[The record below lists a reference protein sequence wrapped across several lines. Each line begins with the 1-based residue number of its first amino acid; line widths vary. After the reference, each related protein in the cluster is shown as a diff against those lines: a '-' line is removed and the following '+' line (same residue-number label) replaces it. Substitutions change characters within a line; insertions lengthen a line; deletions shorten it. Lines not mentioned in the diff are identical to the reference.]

1 MSSSAFCDRICA
13 SSNTMTST
21 SSKPRPKPNSRAPN
35 SIRDPFVNVISCCPF
50 AVRTDKMRGAIRF
63 RFTMPCNDLNV
74 SSDVRPRFAVHT
86 TLRPGNRMHRA
97 TIIDPMVNVLPVWRE
112 IDSTTP
118 PMPAA
123 YCPFARFARIARPS
137 PSCHSSKTIPTPA
150 HRSRTAGQ
158 PVETIP
164 DGKITCRARSD
175 SFPVLVRRRGATV
188 GLLGFPGVKD
198 GDLAPELVHPSTQG
212 SEIRAADVR
221 VVDRRRDP
229 RPHRHVLIPQRP
241 ALHSLGDRHGALR
254 SSLDLAYL
262 DGAEGR
268 PGCRHLAHP
277 LRAGSVS
284 RGSWDTKKGR
294 GDSGAMPGGRPSP
307 QGREPPR
314 VSPRPRDRE
323 LSLIHI

>member
-123 YCPFARFARIARPS
+123 YCPFARFA
-137 PSCHSSKTIPTPA
+137 
-150 HRSRTAGQ
+150 
-158 PVETIP
+158 
-164 DGKITCRARSD
+164 
-175 SFPVLVRRRGATV
+175 TV
-188 GLLGFPGVKD
+188 ALLGLPGVKD
-198 GDLAPELVHPSTQG
+198 GDLAPELVHPSTQS
-212 SEIRAADVR
+212 SEIRATHVR
-221 VVDRRRDP
+221 VVDRLRDP

-241 ALHSLGDRHGALR
+241 ALDSLGDRHGALR
-254 SSLDLAYL
+254 SNLDLAYL

-268 PGCRHLAHP
+268 PGCRHSAHP

-284 RGSWDTKKGR
+284 RGSGARKKVGEIPVLCPEVALASAG
-294 GDSGAMPGGRPSP
+294 GDPPGYHHVREIGKASRAGGGRCARVPFPRRWLQMRCSSLTFSRAS
-307 QGREPPR
+307 GSPPR
-314 VSPRPRDRE
+314 LTGIISSISPARG
-323 LSLIHI
+323 